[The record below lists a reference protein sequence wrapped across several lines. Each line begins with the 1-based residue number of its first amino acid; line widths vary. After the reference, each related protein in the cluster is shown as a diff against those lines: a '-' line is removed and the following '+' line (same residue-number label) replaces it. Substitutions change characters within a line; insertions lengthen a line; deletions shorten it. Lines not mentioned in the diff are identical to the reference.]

1 MRTLRKIAKHPRILA
16 FSAVGAA
23 FWIALAAGCAS
34 AQPRMQLALD
44 HLTAARSEL
53 EAAEPNKGGHREQAI
68 ELVEQAI
75 RQVEM
80 GMNYAR
86 NHYVSEYR
94 IPEHNFPGLRSLRM
108 GGAEAV
114 FRQPASS
121 AARRRLRSGQNS
133 R

>member
-1 MRTLRKIAKHPRILA
+1 MLTLRKISKHPRILA

-34 AQPRMQLALD
+34 AQPHMQSALD

-53 EAAEPNKGGHREQAI
+53 EAATPNKGGHREQAI
-68 ELVEQAI
+68 ELVDQAI

-86 NHYVSEYR
+86 NH
-94 IPEHNFPGLRSLRM
+94 
-108 GGAEAV
+108 
-114 FRQPASS
+114 
-121 AARRRLRSGQNS
+121 
-133 R
+133 